1 MDDAIFPLPQLYWL
15 ALELLP
21 RSARG
26 YADVVA
32 ELTFAVILGLL
43 ARFLVIPLLAR
54 AAARNSWPYD
64 DVVVERLRGNVLAW
78 ALLGGLYG
86 AFEAMP
92 WRPRS
97 ILWGERITATLLALS
112 VTATL
117 MAIVAESVDRAQAR
131 AGGGTTLIKYII
143 NALIFIAGVGAA
155 LGFFEVS
162 IFPALTALGVGGLAV
177 ALAFQDTLANVF
189 AGVNLTAARQIR
201 VGDFVSVD
209 GKTEGFIVDIG
220 WRMTTLRQ
228 LDDLLVFIPNK
239 RLGEATMTN
248 FSRPDAA
255 MWISLAF
262 RVALDADPARVEAC
276 VLDELIAARAD
287 TPGLR
292 EDAPL
297 LRLREIGPS
306 ALEYGAHVAIV
317 TFTDRFALRSRLLT
331 RVLLRL
337 RREGLEPPLPRQVVE
352 LQRPD
357 TQ

>member
-21 RSARG
+21 HSARG

-43 ARFLVIPLLAR
+43 ARFVIIPLLAR
-54 AAARNSWPYD
+54 AAARNNWPYD
-64 DVVVERLRGNVLAW
+64 DVVVERVRGHVLAW

-86 AFEAMP
+86 ALEDMP

-97 ILWGERITATLLALS
+97 IVWGERITATLLALS
-112 VTATL
+112 VTAAL
-117 MAIVAESVDRAQAR
+117 MAIVAESVDRAQTR

-143 NALIFIAGVGAA
+143 NALILIAGVGAA

-209 GKTEGFIVDIG
+209 GKTEGFVIDIG

-248 FSRPDAA
+248 FSRPDAS
-255 MWISLAF
+255 MWIDLKF
-262 RVALDADPARVEAC
+262 RVALGADPGRVEAC
-276 VLDELIAARAD
+276 VIDELTAAR
-287 TPGLR
+287 TELPGLR
-292 EDAPL
+292 DDAPL
-297 LRLREIGPS
+297 IRLREIAPS
-306 ALEYGAHVAIV
+306 ALEYSAHVAITNFV
-317 TFTDRFALRSRLLT
+317 DRSPLRSRLLT
-331 RVLLRL
+331 RLLLRL
-337 RREGLEPPLPRQVVE
+337 RREGLEIPLPRQIVE
-352 LQRPD
+352 LQRSD
-357 TQ
+357 IQ